1 MKARGGGKTEPY
13 LSFVSLIIEP
23 SGVLAED
30 EFVISGVSYIFMFLL
45 SLILSPIILCI
56 CLIIYRKINLG

>member
-30 EFVISGVSYIFMFLL
+30 EFVISVSYILMFLL
-45 SLILSPIILCI
+45 SLILSFITLCI
-56 CLIIYRKINLG
+56 CLIIDGKINLG